1 MLKKRKYNLVI
12 LIISCLLLFT
22 GCSVRK
28 NVRNK
33 EVKEFTK
40 SILESNERVKD
51 LSFYF
56 LRPSLYSD
64 LVYDG
69 DLEKEDFQ
77 SLIDEFNKKIDI
89 EFMQRIGDKY
99 WGGSRPSRFNLHVH
113 VDKNRSDKKKHTYD
127 YKISSQYNKT
137 FVHDEEPDNI
147 DGYETWHIS
156 GRKDSG
162 IIIDL
167 AEDGPTDTWG
177 IQLSA
182 NNITPTGITL
192 ECKQLDG
199 EATGDLQTGSYYFL
213 EEEINGEWIKRETLT
228 PESGIAWDD
237 MALII
242 TMNDTVMWNI
252 DWEWLYGV
260 LEDGSYRIGKEVTD
274 FRDIG
279 DYDTKTYYANFQ
291 VVN

>member
-1 MLKKRKYNLVI
+1 MLKKRKCFFGI
-12 LIISCLLLFT
+12 LIISSLLLFT

-28 NVRNK
+28 NVKNK
-33 EVKEFTK
+33 EVKEFIK
-40 SILESNERVKD
+40 YILESNEKVKD

-69 DLEKEDFQ
+69 DLDKEDFKN
-77 SLIDEFNKKIDI
+77 LIDEFNKKIDI

-99 WGGSRPSRFNLHVH
+99 WGGSRPSEFNLYVH

-127 YKISSQYNKT
+127 YKISSEYNKT
-137 FVHDEEPDNI
+137 FVHDEETDNI

-182 NNITPTGITL
+182 SNITPTGMTL

-199 EATGDLQTGSYYFL
+199 EATGDLQSGSYYSL
-213 EEEINGEWIKRETLT
+213 KEEINGQWIELETLIS
-228 PESGIAWDD
+228 ESEIAWDD

-242 TMNDTVMWNI
+242 TMNDTVIWNI
-252 DWEWLYGV
+252 DWQVLYGV
-260 LEDGSYRIGKEVTD
+260 LEDGNYRIGKEVTD
-274 FRDIG
+274 FRGTG
-279 DYDTKTYYANFQ
+279 DCDTKTYYANFQ